1 MQLEIKE
8 DGVAARHQRL
18 NHGRAGGDKQLQP
31 HLEPLAVFLQLADQ
45 GECRGYIGHVEGHN
59 QALAGLFNQVHDGWM
74 GGAEAWVQ
82 SLGDG
87 HTFILWDYRL
97 AGKSERGERNAN
109 PIP

>member
-1 MQLEIKE
+1 
-8 DGVAARHQRL
+8 
-18 NHGRAGGDKQLQP
+18 
-31 HLEPLAVFLQLADQ
+31 
-45 GECRGYIGHVEGHN
+45 
-59 QALAGLFNQVHDGWM
+59 M

-82 SLGDG
+82 SLGNG